1 MKKSVI
7 LSLVLALFLTLTGCQ
22 KKSGEDPEAQKKFDE
37 FVNAEFVDYISS
49 NYLNMH
55 YSVIDPE
62 KYGVNRDEV
71 EVSFGDDFTDEAIQ
85 EALDDF
91 EETKK
96 EFKTFNRSAL
106 TADQQLTYDIIN
118 YQIALAEE
126 GVNEKF
132 DYISNAFSPMQ
143 GMQSQFPTIFSDFIF
158 YTERDIQD
166 MITLMND
173 VPRYLAD
180 TLGYT
185 QKQKENG
192 YMMSNATIDS
202 VVEYCNKI
210 LESGENSSILDSL
223 NKSINEF
230 EGIDESTKNNYIAQT
245 KEAFINSFLPAYQNI
260 VDTLTTFKS
269 DDNNSMGL
277 ANVENGKEYYE
288 YLFKAK
294 TASNKSVADA
304 EKALKSL
311 AQKSITSAQKT
322 AQRSPSAYDDYYE
335 GTTKTQYTDFDTM
348 LKDLNTWN
356 KNNFPTINDVPY
368 NIQALPEETANNG
381 VAAYYMNSPIDNTHP
396 DVIRVNM
403 TSGNVDDIST
413 FKTIAHEG
421 IPGHMYQMNYI
432 KQNLNNNYLS
442 TCVNMLGYTEG
453 YATYVEFEALDSLDI
468 NNNLRELYRDL
479 EVYQNTLIA
488 LMDIGIHYHGWDKAE
503 TEKFLS
509 DNGLSVTSVDAI
521 YDQIQGDPG
530 AFLSYYVGYMEIRE
544 LKDKAEKDLGSKFT
558 EIGFNT
564 ALLESG
570 TAPFSIVQENIE
582 QYIKDNK

>member
-22 KKSGEDPEAQKKFDE
+22 KKNGEDPEAQKKFDE

-49 NYLNMH
+49 SYFNLH
-55 YSVIDPE
+55 YSVIDAE
-62 KYGVNRDEV
+62 KYGVNRDDV
-71 EVSFGDDFTDEAIQ
+71 EVTLGDDFSDAAIQ
-85 EALDDF
+85 KALDEF

-96 EFKTFNRSAL
+96 EFKAFNRSAL
-106 TADQQLTYDIIN
+106 NADQQLTYDIIN
-118 YQIALAEE
+118 YQMNLSEE
-126 GVNEKF
+126 GINDKF

-143 GMQSQFPTIFSDFIF
+143 GLQAQFPTIFSDFVF

-166 MITLMND
+166 MITLMKD
-173 VPRYLAD
+173 VSRYVDDALS
-180 TLGYT
+180 YT
-185 QKQKENG
+185 KKQKEQG
-192 YMMSNATIDS
+192 YMMSNASADS
-202 VVEYCNKI
+202 IIEYCNKI
-210 LESGENSSILDSL
+210 VENGENSSILTALSK
-223 NKSINEF
+223 NINDF
-230 EGIDESTKNNYIAQT
+230 EGIDENTKNNYIAQT
-245 KEAFINSFLPAYQNI
+245 KEAFTQSFLPAYQNI
-260 VDTLTTFKS
+260 VDTITALKS
-269 DDNNSMGL
+269 DDSNALGL

-311 AQKSITSAQKT
+311 AQKSITSAQKI
-322 AQRSPSAYDDYYE
+322 AQKNPSAYDDYYE
-335 GTTKTQYTDFDTM
+335 GTTKTNYTDFDTM
-348 LKDLNTWN
+348 LKDLNTWS
-356 KNNFPTINDVPY
+356 KENFPTINDVPY

-381 VAAYYMNSPIDNTHP
+381 IAAYYMTSPIDNTHP

-403 TSGNVDDIST
+403 TSGNVNDIST

-421 IPGHMYQMNYI
+421 FPGHMYQMNYV
-432 KQNLNNNYLS
+432 KQHLDNNYLN
-442 TCVNMLGYTEG
+442 TCVNMLGYSEG
-453 YATYVEFEALDSLDI
+453 YATYVEFEALESIGI
-468 NNNLRELYRDL
+468 NANLRELYRDL
-479 EVYQNTLIA
+479 EVYQNSLVA

-509 DNGLSVTSVDAI
+509 DNGLSVGSVDAI

-558 EIGFNT
+558 ELGFNT

-570 TAPFSIVQENIE
+570 TAPFSIVQQNIE
-582 QYIKDNK
+582 KYIKENK

>member
-22 KKSGEDPEAQKKFDE
+22 KKNGEDPEAQKKFDE

-49 NYLNMH
+49 NYYNMH
-55 YSVIDPE
+55 YNVIDPE
-62 KYGVNRDEV
+62 KYGVNREEI
-71 EVSFGDDFTDEAIQ
+71 EVSFGDDFSEEAIQ
-85 EALDDF
+85 ESLDDF

-96 EFKTFNRSAL
+96 EFKTFNRSSL
-106 TADQQLTYDIIN
+106 TTEQQLTYDIMN
-118 YQIALAEE
+118 YQLDLSEVGI
-126 GVNEKF
+126 NEKF
-132 DYISNAFSPMQ
+132 DYISNTFSPMQ
-143 GMQSQFPTIFSDFIF
+143 GLQSQFPTIFSDFIF

-173 VPRYLAD
+173 VSRYVKDA
-180 TLGYT
+180 LGYT
-185 QKQKENG
+185 KKQKEQG
-192 YMMSNATIDS
+192 YMMSNASADS
-202 VVEYCNKI
+202 VIEYCNKI
-210 LESGENSSILDSL
+210 LTNGEESSILTAI
-223 NKSINEF
+223 NKNINEF
-230 EGIDESTKNNYIAQT
+230 EGIDENAKSNYIAQVNA
-245 KEAFINSFLPAYQNI
+245 AFTGSFLPAYQNI
-260 VDTLTTFKS
+260 VDTLSTLKS
-269 DDNNSMGL
+269 DDSNAMGL
-277 ANVENGKEYYE
+277 ANVKNGKEYYE

-311 AQKSITSAQKT
+311 AQNSLTSAQKI
-322 AQRSPSAYDDYYE
+322 AQKNPSVYEDYYNE
-335 GTTKTQYTDFDTM
+335 NVKTNYTDFDTM
-348 LKDLNTWN
+348 LKDLNTWS
-356 KNNFPTINDVPY
+356 KENFPTIDDVPY

-381 VAAYYMNSPIDNTHP
+381 VAAYYMTSPIDNTHP

-403 TSGNVDDIST
+403 TSGNVDDVST

-421 IPGHMYQMNYI
+421 IPGHMYQMNYT
-432 KQNLNNNYLS
+432 KQNINTNYLN

-453 YATYVEFEALDSLDI
+453 YATYVEYEALESL
-468 NNNLRELYRDL
+468 NLNANYTALYRDL

-488 LMDIGIHYHGWDKAE
+488 LLDIGIHYHGWDKSE

-509 DNGLSVTSVDAI
+509 DNGLSVTSIDDI

-564 ALLESG
+564 ALLQSG
-570 TAPFSIVQENIE
+570 TAPFSIVQQNIE